1 MGVPPGVHDGVPRS
15 EWERLESLEIIP
27 KSAVGEEVMDLQL
40 AIVLVV
46 GKLTADVTVGTTG
59 RILATLFLHTS
70 LQQSVIVSN
79 IT

>member
-1 MGVPPGVHDGVPRS
+1 MGVPSGVHDGVPRS

-27 KSAVGEEVMDLQL
+27 QSSVGEEVMDLQL

>member
-1 MGVPPGVHDGVPRS
+1 
-15 EWERLESLEIIP
+15 
-27 KSAVGEEVMDLQL
+27 MDLQL

-59 RILATLFLHTS
+59 RILTTLFLHTS
-70 LQQSVIVSN
+70 LQQSVIVSI

>member
-1 MGVPPGVHDGVPRS
+1 
-15 EWERLESLEIIP
+15 
-27 KSAVGEEVMDLQL
+27 MDLQL

-70 LQQSVIVSN
+70 LQQSVIVSI